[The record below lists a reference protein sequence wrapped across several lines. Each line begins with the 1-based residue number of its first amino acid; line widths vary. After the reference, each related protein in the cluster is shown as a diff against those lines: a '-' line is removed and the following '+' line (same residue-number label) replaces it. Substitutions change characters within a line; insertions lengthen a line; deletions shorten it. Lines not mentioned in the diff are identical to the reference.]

1 MMHGPR
7 PRLLHS
13 FGGFTMSTLQEV
25 IHRFDPISLAEMDRV
40 ELLDRMDTKYVF
52 GSAQLPAILTTL
64 RGEYRVLEVDGKR
77 GTDYRSLYFDTADL
91 KHYHEH
97 HNGHSFRSKVRF
109 REYVGSGLSY
119 LEVKRKTG
127 RGGTD
132 KKRIRVERIP
142 TVMTPEQQD
151 YAAKASNCPEPL
163 LPQLWNHFTRIT
175 LVHRTRN
182 ERLTIDHDLRFTL
195 AGSERALGD
204 ICVAELKEA
213 RADRSSPFAR
223 LMRSMR
229 VRPAGMS
236 KYCIG
241 MLLLHPGV
249 KRNAF
254 KPILLQLERIRT
266 AA

>member
-1 MMHGPR
+1 MPT
-7 PRLLHS
+7 LH
-13 FGGFTMSTLQEV
+13 EV
-25 IHRFDPISLAEMDRV
+25 ITRFDPISLAEMDRV

-52 GSAQLPAILTTL
+52 GSAQLPELLETL
-64 RGEYRVLEVDGKR
+64 RSEYRILEVEGKR

-109 REYVGSGLSY
+109 REYVGSGLCY

-132 KKRIRVERIP
+132 KKRIRVDSIP
-142 TVMTPEQQD
+142 TVMTPEQQAF
-151 YAAKASNCPEPL
+151 AATASKCPDPL
-163 LPQLWNHFTRIT
+163 LPQLWNHFTRLT

-182 ERLTIDHDLRFTL
+182 ERLTIDHDLRFTQ
-195 AGSERALGD
+195 AGGERSLDG

-223 LMRSMR
+223 LMRTLR

-241 MLLLHPGV
+241 MLLLHDRV

-254 KPILLQLERIRT
+254 KPILLQLERIRN

>member
-1 MMHGPR
+1 
-7 PRLLHS
+7 
-13 FGGFTMSTLQEV
+13 MSALQEV
-25 IHRFDPISLAEMDRV
+25 ITRFEPISLAEMDRV
-40 ELLDRMDTKYVF
+40 ELLDRMDTKYIF
-52 GSAQLPAILTTL
+52 GSAQLPEVLETL
-64 RGEYRVLEVDGKR
+64 RSEYRILEVDGKR

-109 REYVGSGLSY
+109 REYVGSGLCY

-142 TVMTPEQQD
+142 EVMTPEQQAF
-151 YAAKASNCPEPL
+151 AAMASNCPDPL
-163 LPQLWNHFTRIT
+163 LPQLWNHFTRLT
-175 LVHRTRN
+175 LVHRIRN
-182 ERLTIDHDLRFTL
+182 ERLTIDHALRFTQ
-195 AGSERALGD
+195 AGTERALEG

-213 RADRSSPFAR
+213 RADRSSRFAR
-223 LMRSMR
+223 LMRSLR
-229 VRPAGMS
+229 IRPAGMS

-241 MLLLHPGV
+241 MLLLHDRV

-254 KPILLQLERIRT
+254 KPILLQLERIRN

>member
-1 MMHGPR
+1 MP
-7 PRLLHS
+7 
-13 FGGFTMSTLQEV
+13 TLQEV

-52 GSAQLPAILTTL
+52 GSAQLPELLEML
-64 RGEYRVLEVDGKR
+64 RPEYRVLEVAGKR
-77 GTDYRSLYFDTADL
+77 GTDYRSLYFDTTDL

-132 KKRIRVERIP
+132 TKRIRLDGIP
-142 TVMTPEQQD
+142 ATMTPDQQVF
-151 YAAKASNCPEPL
+151 AATASNCNDL
-163 LPQLWNHFTRIT
+163 LHPQLWNHFTRLT

-182 ERLTIDHDLRFTL
+182 ERLTIDHSLRFTQ
-195 AGSERALGD
+195 AGTERSLDG

-223 LMRSMR
+223 LMRTWR

-241 MLLLHPGV
+241 MLLLHDRV

-254 KPILLQLERIRT
+254 KPILLQLERIRQ

>member
-1 MMHGPR
+1 MP
-7 PRLLHS
+7 
-13 FGGFTMSTLQEV
+13 TLQEV
-25 IHRFDPISLAEMDRV
+25 IQRFDPISLAEMDRV
-40 ELLDRMDTKYVF
+40 QLLDRMDTKYVF
-52 GSAQLPAILTTL
+52 GSPALPSVLEAL
-64 RGEYRVLEVDGKR
+64 RPEYRILEVEGRR
-77 GTDYRSLYFDTADL
+77 GTDYRSLYYDTADL
-91 KHYHEH
+91 RHYHEH
-97 HNGHSFRSKVRF
+97 HNGHAFRSKVRF
-109 REYVGSGLSY
+109 REYMGSGICF

-132 KKRIRVERIP
+132 KKRIRVVGIP
-142 TVMTPEQQD
+142 TAMTPEQQSF
-151 YAAKASNCPEPL
+151 AAKASTCGEPL

-182 ERLTIDHDLRFTL
+182 ERLTIDHDLRFSRVD
-195 AGSERALGD
+195 GERSLEG

-213 RADRSSPFAR
+213 RADRSSPFAH
-223 LMRSMR
+223 LMRQLS

-241 MLLLHPGV
+241 LLLLRPDV

-254 KPILLQLERIRT
+254 KPILLQLERIRN